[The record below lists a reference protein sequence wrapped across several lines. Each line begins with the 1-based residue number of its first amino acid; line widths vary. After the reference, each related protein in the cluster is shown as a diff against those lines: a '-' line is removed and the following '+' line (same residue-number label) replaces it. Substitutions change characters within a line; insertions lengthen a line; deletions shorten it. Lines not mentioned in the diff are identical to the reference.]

1 MTRIARWARQVGVAR
16 AVCVLLLFGLVALR
30 VADPRPIEELRL
42 RTFDLFQ
49 VLRPREQTVRPVVIA
64 DIDEASLKEIGQ
76 WPWPRTV
83 VADLVT
89 RLREAGAVAVGFD
102 IVFAEPDRM
111 SPAVAAGSFR
121 GLDNETREKLAAL
134 PSNDTVFADA
144 IKKADGIVVGQAGS
158 ATPAPRTDAEMTLQT
173 GFAVRGPDPRPFL
186 VSFAGLL
193 RNVPAIEQAAA
204 GRGLFSINPERDGIV
219 RRVPVVMEAQDALV
233 PSLTMEML
241 RVVTRSGAILVRT
254 DQAGVRAVAV
264 PGLEVPTD
272 RNGQFWVYFNK
283 HDPARFVSAT
293 DILNGR
299 MPADRVRGRLVLIGT
314 SAVGLL
320 DIKTTPAEPA
330 MPGVEVHAQI
340 LENVLT
346 KSLLASPGYALGGE
360 IIAAVVLG
368 LAIIVAAPML
378 PAAIVVALGAVL
390 IAGLIAMS
398 WYFFLAHNLLVDFTY
413 PLISCWLIYLVLS
426 FVNYFREQQQRQQIR
441 SAFGFYLSPPLV
453 EQLARSPE
461 KLVLG
466 GEERRMTILF
476 SDVRGFT
483 TISEHYK
490 DDPQGLTHLMNRFL
504 TPLTNAIIERKGT
517 IDKYI
522 GDAIMAF
529 WNAPVDDAEH
539 EANACD
545 AALEMLVRAETL
557 NVELKREAE
566 ANGGVY
572 MPLRI
577 GIGLNS
583 GPCVVGNMGSD
594 FRFNYSVLGDTVNLA
609 SRLESRTKDYR
620 LSLVIGARTAER
632 AKAKFAT
639 MEIDLIQVKGK
650 KQPETVFTVL
660 GRAEVADD
668 PRCAELFDL
677 NTQMLACYRKQNWE
691 EARNLIDRC
700 RKVANGFG
708 VDGLYEM
715 SASTRCTPS
724 ASKFIA
730 PRRRRRIGPACT
742 KPSPS
747 SAILHSFRA
756 SGIQTAIAAM
766 GPRLRGDE
774 RRTYVITAGGRRN
787 AGP

>member
-1 MTRIARWARQVGVAR
+1 MKRIARWAKQFGVAR
-16 AVCVLLLFGLVALR
+16 AVCILLLFALVPLR
-30 VADPRPIEELRL
+30 LADPEPLEELRL

-49 VLRPREQTVRPVVIA
+49 VLRPRQQTIRPVVIA

-83 VADLVT
+83 VADLVAK
-89 RLREAGAVAVGFD
+89 LRAAGAVAIGFD
-102 IVFAEPDRM
+102 VVFAEPDRM
-111 SPAVAAGSFR
+111 SPAVAAATFR
-121 GLDNETREKLAAL
+121 DLDAETREKLAAL
-134 PSNDTVFADA
+134 PSNDVVLADA
-144 IKKADGIVVGQAGS
+144 IKKAGNVVIGQAG
-158 ATPAPRTDAEMTLQT
+158 APAPVPRLDGEAALRT
-173 GFAVRGPDPRPFL
+173 GFAVLGPDPGRFL
-186 VSFAGLL
+186 VRFPGLL
-193 RNVPAIEQAAA
+193 RNVLPIEQAAA
-204 GRGLFSINPERDGIV
+204 GRGLFSINAERDGII
-219 RRVPVVMEAQDALV
+219 RRVPVVMKAQDELV

-241 RVVTRSGAILVRT
+241 RVVSHASAILVRT

-264 PGLEVPTD
+264 PGLEIPTD
-272 RNGQFWVYFNK
+272 GLGQFWVHFNS
-283 HDPARFVSAT
+283 HDPARFVSAA
-293 DILNGR
+293 DVLNGR
-299 MPADRVRGRLVLIGT
+299 VGADRLRGRLVLIGT

-320 DIKTTPAEPA
+320 DIKTTPVERT

-340 LENVLT
+340 LESVLS
-346 KSLLASPGYALGGE
+346 KSLLTSPNYAIGAE
-360 IIAAVVLG
+360 IFVAVVLG
-368 LAIIVAAPML
+368 LAIIIAAPML
-378 PAAIVVALGAVL
+378 PAAIVVSLGAVL
-390 IAGLIAMS
+390 IAGLIGMS
-398 WYFFLAHNLLVDFTY
+398 WYFFAVHHLLIDFTY
-413 PLISCWLIYLVLS
+413 PLISCWLIYLVLT

-504 TPLTNAIIERKGT
+504 TPLTNAIIDRKGT

-529 WNAPVDDAEH
+529 WNAPVDDDEH

-545 AALEMLVRAETL
+545 AALEMLARAEVL
-557 NVELKREAE
+557 NAELKSEAE
-566 ANGGVY
+566 ASGGVY

-620 LSLVIGARTAER
+620 LSLVIGSRTAER
-632 AKAKFAT
+632 AKAKFAV

-650 KQPETVFTVL
+650 KQPEVVFTVL
-660 GRAEVADD
+660 GRAEIADD
-668 PRCAELFDL
+668 PRCGELCDL
-677 NTQMLACYRKQNWE
+677 NAQMLAAYRKQQWD
-691 EARNLIDRC
+691 EAERLIDRC
-700 RKVANGFG
+700 HKVANGFG
-708 VDGLYEM
+708 VDGLYDMYAERIAVYR
-715 SASTRCTPS
+715 SEPPPPDWTGVYA
-724 ASKFIA
+724 AESK
-730 PRRRRRIGPACT
+730 
-742 KPSPS
+742 
-747 SAILHSFRA
+747 
-756 SGIQTAIAAM
+756 
-766 GPRLRGDE
+766 
-774 RRTYVITAGGRRN
+774 
-787 AGP
+787 

>member
-1 MTRIARWARQVGVAR
+1 MKHIARWARSFGIAR
-16 AVCVLLLFGLVALR
+16 AVCILLLLALVPLR
-30 VADPRPIEELRL
+30 IADPPPIEELRL

-49 VLRPREQTVRPVVIA
+49 VMRPREQTMRPVVIA
-64 DIDEASLKEIGQ
+64 DIDEASLKEVGQ

-89 RLREAGAVAVGFD
+89 RLRQYGAVAVGFD

-111 SPAVAAGSFR
+111 SPAVAVGSFR
-121 GLDNETREKLAAL
+121 GLDDETREKLAAL
-134 PSNDTVFADA
+134 PSNDTVFAAA
-144 IKKADGIVVGQAGS
+144 IKRAGGIVVGQAG
-158 ATPAPRTDAEMTLQT
+158 APTPAPRDDSEARLQT
-173 GFAVRGPDPRPFL
+173 GFAIRGPDPRPFL
-186 VSFAGLL
+186 VTFPGLL
-193 RNVPAIEQAAA
+193 RNIPPIEQAAA
-204 GRGLFSINPERDGIV
+204 GRGLFSINPEHDGIV
-219 RRVPVVMEAQDALV
+219 RRVPVVMDAQDSLV

-241 RVVTRSGAILVRT
+241 RVVSRAGAILIAT
-254 DQAGVRAVAV
+254 DQAGIRSVAV
-264 PGLEVPTD
+264 PRLEVPTD
-272 RNGQFWVYFNK
+272 KNGQFWVHFNR
-283 HDPARFVSAT
+283 HDPARYVSAA
-293 DILNGR
+293 DVLNGR
-299 MPADRVRGRLVLIGT
+299 APADRFRGRLVLVGT

-320 DIKTTPAEPA
+320 DIKTTPVEPA
-330 MPGVEVHAQI
+330 MPGVEVHAEI

-346 KSLLASPGYALGGE
+346 KSLLSSPGYAIGAE
-360 IIAAVVLG
+360 IIAAVVFG
-368 LAIIVAAPML
+368 LAIIIAAPML
-378 PAAIVVALGAVL
+378 PAAIVVALGAIL
-390 IAGLIAMS
+390 IAGLIGIS
-398 WYFFLAHNLLVDFTY
+398 WYFFVAHHLLIDFTY
-413 PLISCWLIYLVLS
+413 PLISCWLIYLVLT

-490 DDPQGLTHLMNRFL
+490 DDPQGLTQLMNRFL

-529 WNAPVDDAEH
+529 WNAPVDDDEH

-545 AALEMLVRAETL
+545 AALEMLARAEVL
-557 NVELKREAE
+557 NGELKREAE
-566 ANGGVY
+566 ASGGVY

-620 LSLVIGARTAER
+620 LSLVIGSRTAER
-632 AKAKFAT
+632 AKEKFAT

-650 KQPETVFTVL
+650 KQPEVVFTVL
-660 GRAEVADD
+660 GRAELADD
-668 PRCAELFDL
+668 PRCSELREI
-677 NTQMLACYRKQNWE
+677 NTQMLAAYRKQQWD
-691 EARNLIDRC
+691 EAGRLIERC
-700 RKVANGFG
+700 RKVAGNFG

-715 SASTRCTPS
+715 YLERIAVYRAEPPPADWTGVYE
-724 ASKFIA
+724 AESK
-730 PRRRRRIGPACT
+730 
-742 KPSPS
+742 
-747 SAILHSFRA
+747 
-756 SGIQTAIAAM
+756 
-766 GPRLRGDE
+766 
-774 RRTYVITAGGRRN
+774 
-787 AGP
+787 

>member
-1 MTRIARWARQVGVAR
+1 MKRIVRWAKEFGIAR
-16 AVCVLLLFGLVALR
+16 AVCILLLFALVPLR
-30 VADPRPIEELRL
+30 IADPLPIEELRL

-49 VLRPREQTVRPVVIA
+49 VMRPRVQTMRPVVIA

-83 VADLVT
+83 IADLVT
-89 RLREAGAVAVGFD
+89 RLRAYGAAAVGFD
-102 IVFAEPDRM
+102 VVFAEPDRM

-121 GLDNETREKLAAL
+121 GLDAQTLEKLAAL
-134 PSNDTVFADA
+134 PSNDTVFGEA
-144 IKKADGIVVGQAGS
+144 IKKAGGIVVGEAGA
-158 ATPAPRTDAEMTLQT
+158 ATAAARNDGEATLQT
-173 GFAVRGPDPRPFL
+173 GFAIRGPDPRPFL
-186 VSFAGLL
+186 VTFPGLL
-193 RNVPAIEQAAA
+193 RNVAPIEQAAA

-219 RRVPVVMEAQDALV
+219 RRVPVVMDAQGGLV

-241 RVVTRSGAILVRT
+241 RVVSRAGAILIRT
-254 DQAGVRAVAV
+254 DQTGVRAVAV

-272 RNGQFWVYFNK
+272 QNGQLWVHFNK
-283 HDPARFVSAT
+283 HDPARYVSVI
-293 DILNGR
+293 DILNGTA
-299 MPADRVRGRLVLIGT
+299 PADRFRGRLVLVGT

-320 DIKTTPAEPA
+320 DIKTTPVEPA

-346 KSLLASPGYALGGE
+346 KSLLASPGYAIGGE
-360 IIAAVVLG
+360 IVAAVVFG
-368 LAIIVAAPML
+368 LAIIIAAPML
-378 PAAIVVALGAVL
+378 PAGIVVALGAIL
-390 IAGLIAMS
+390 IAGLIGIS
-398 WYFFLAHNLLVDFTY
+398 WYFFVEHHLLIDFTY
-413 PLISCWLIYLVLS
+413 PLISCWLIYLVLT

-529 WNAPVDDAEH
+529 WNAPVDDGEH

-545 AALEMLVRAETL
+545 AALEMLARAEVL
-557 NVELKREAE
+557 NGELKREAE
-566 ANGGVY
+566 ASGGVY

-620 LSLVIGARTAER
+620 LSLVIGSRTAER
-632 AKAKFAT
+632 AQEKFAT

-650 KQPETVFTVL
+650 KQPELVFTVL
-660 GRAEVADD
+660 GRAELAED
-668 PRCAELFDL
+668 PRCNELRDF
-677 NTQMLACYRKQNWE
+677 NTQMLAAYRKQQWDDAE
-691 EARNLIDRC
+691 RLIERC
-700 RKVANGFG
+700 RKLAGGFG

-715 SASTRCTPS
+715 YTERIAVYRADPPPPDWTGVYE
-724 ASKFIA
+724 AESK
-730 PRRRRRIGPACT
+730 
-742 KPSPS
+742 
-747 SAILHSFRA
+747 
-756 SGIQTAIAAM
+756 
-766 GPRLRGDE
+766 
-774 RRTYVITAGGRRN
+774 
-787 AGP
+787 